1 MTTMR
6 AALLRGFEQ
15 PLTVEEVE
23 LLDLAPTR
31 VLVRTGATPFCST
44 DVTSFHGRLGKVPP
58 TILGHAS
65 AGEVVEVGSQ
75 VRGIE
80 VGQRVVVPGTP
91 ECGHCFYCGIG
102 RPDQCSELFDLGG
115 VYPDVARTSDGL
127 KVNAAGCVGGYAE
140 MMNVSQNQVFP
151 VDTDLPWEVLSLLGC
166 GITTGVGAVLNVA
179 RVQPDEVVAV
189 VGAGHLGLWAVQAAR
204 LAGAREV
211 VVIEPREERRGVAT
225 KAGATAAVAPE
236 DALET
241 VRGLTQGRG
250 ADKVIETAGPPAA
263 QRLALEISRRAGT
276 VVLSGLKDATGEV
289 TFGQIPLAVQSRQ
302 VLSTQNGNVRMRR
315 DLPAYVRLLERGAL
329 DPSPV
334 ITSTYRLEDI
344 NTALER
350 SERLEDLSGVFV
362 F

>member
-31 VLVRTGATPFCST
+31 VLVRTKATPFCST

-65 AGEVVEVGSQ
+65 TGEVVEVGSE

-91 ECGHCFYCGIG
+91 ECGRCFYCGIG
-102 RPDQCSELFDLGG
+102 RPDQCSELFDLKG

-127 KVNAAGCVGGYAE
+127 VVNAAGCVGGYAE
-140 MMNVSQNQVFP
+140 VMNVSQNQVFP
-151 VDTDLPWEVLSLLGC
+151 VETDLPWEVLSLLGC
-166 GITTGVGAVLNVA
+166 GVTTGVGAVLNVA
-179 RVQPDEVVAV
+179 RVRPDEVVAV
-189 VGAGHLGLWAVQAAR
+189 VGAGHLGLWAIQAAR

-211 VVIEPREERRGVAT
+211 IAVEPNEERRRVA
-225 KAGATAAVAPE
+225 ASVGATRTVAPE
-236 DALET
+236 DALEA
-241 VRGLTQGRG
+241 VRAVTQGRG
-250 ADKVIETAGPPAA
+250 ADKVIEAAGPPAS

-276 VVLSGLKDATGEV
+276 VVLSGLKDVAAEV
-289 TFGQIPLAVQSRQ
+289 TLAQIPLAVQSRQ

-329 DPSPV
+329 DPKPIV
-334 ITSTYRLEDI
+334 TTTYRLDDI
-344 NTALER
+344 NTALAR